1 MSLNETVASVLWLMT
16 VFPLS
21 HQLLNWGW
29 SSSCFPFTST
39 IDSLLP
45 LFDLSWIAVTSF
57 TRKPISGWLPSD
69 LSEYMS
75 HSLVTECTLRTSSRS
90 SFHRFVQSSG
100 RRRCPS
106 LLRLHGICYR
116 STWSSSISQTSNDVQ
131 MFLWKTCLWYDC
143 VHFIVVCLCGT
154 GLSGTWHTESQWDSV
169 KLTPLGA
176 CVWTVGGAWCTWR
189 EHKLHPEIQDGG
201 RPTVLTTAVKPRG

>member
-1 MSLNETVASVLWLMT
+1 MT

-21 HQLLNWGW
+21 HQLLKKLRLKFIMFLFHFNK
-29 SSSCFPFTST
+29 
-39 IDSLLP
+39 DSLLP
-45 LFDLSWIAVTSF
+45 LFDLSWITVTSF

-69 LSEYMS
+69 LSEFML
-75 HSLVTECTLRTSSRS
+75 HSLVTECTLRTSSHS

-106 LLRLHGICYR
+106 LLRLHGIRYR
-116 STWSSSISQTSNDVQ
+116 RTWSSSISQTSKDVQ
-131 MFLWKTCLWYDC
+131 MFLWKLVFDTTVYILLLSVC
-143 VHFIVVCLCGT
+143 VEQVSPV
-154 GLSGTWHTESQWDSV
+154 HTESQWDSV
-169 KLTPLGA
+169 KLTPLSA

-189 EHKLHPEIQDGG
+189 EHKLHPESQDGG